1 MGLYPLAAALLLV
14 AATARSEPSPLAVER
29 GNTRPVVLV
38 APDPGDPAAIALGQA
53 LANPATRAAF
63 ADRRVV
69 VFTVLAGHGEREGKA
84 IDPAATA
91 ALLAALGLRANGPA
105 TTLLVGKDGGVKLR
119 RSQFSAAEIIGAI
132 DRMPMRRR
140 EVGGG

>member
-1 MGLYPLAAALLLV
+1 MRSYPLTAALLLV
-14 AATARSEPSPLAVER
+14 AATAHSAPNPLAAER
-29 GNTRPVVLV
+29 GDTRPVVLV
-38 APDPGDPAAIALGQA
+38 APDPGDPAATALAQA

-63 ADRRVV
+63 ADRQVV
-69 VFTVLAGHGEREGKA
+69 VFTVLAGHGEREGQA

-91 ALLAALGLRANGPA
+91 ALLAAFGLRADGPA
-105 TTLLVGKDGGVKLR
+105 TTLLIGKDGGVKLR
-119 RSQFSAAEIIGAI
+119 RGHFSVAEIIGAI

>member
-1 MGLYPLAAALLLV
+1 MKLYPLAAVLLLV
-14 AATARSEPSPLAVER
+14 AATARAAPNPLAAER
-29 GNTRPVVLV
+29 GGTRPVVLV
-38 APDPGDPAAIALGQA
+38 APDPGDPAATALAQA

-63 ADRRVV
+63 ADRQVV
-69 VFTVLAGHGEREGKA
+69 VFTVLAGHGEREGRA
-84 IDPAATA
+84 LEPAATA

-119 RSQFSAAEIIGAI
+119 RSHFSAAEIIGAI
-132 DRMPMRRR
+132 DRMPMRRQ